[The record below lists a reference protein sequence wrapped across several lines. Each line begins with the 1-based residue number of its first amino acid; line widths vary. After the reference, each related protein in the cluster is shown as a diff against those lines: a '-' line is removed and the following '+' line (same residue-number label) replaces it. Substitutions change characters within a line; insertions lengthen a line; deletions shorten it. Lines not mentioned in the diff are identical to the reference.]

1 VRLTNAE
8 DYALRTVLHLASR
21 PAGQFCAIEA
31 IAREQEIPEAFL
43 RKLVRPLA
51 RAGLLVA
58 RRGADGGVA
67 LGRSPGAI
75 TFRDVLEAL
84 DGPIALQRCSPAAG
98 DEEPCG
104 IAERCRM
111 REAWLRIEA
120 RFLESL
126 DEVRVADLVP
136 PAQVQTA
143 PALES
148 PLPVVR

>member
-1 VRLTNAE
+1 VRLTHAE
-8 DYALRTVLHLASR
+8 DYALRTVLYLACR

-104 IAERCRM
+104 IAGRCRM

-126 DEVRVADLVP
+126 DEVHLADLVGGGEP
-136 PAQVQTA
+136 PPGAV
-143 PALES
+143 
-148 PLPVVR
+148 PLPVIR